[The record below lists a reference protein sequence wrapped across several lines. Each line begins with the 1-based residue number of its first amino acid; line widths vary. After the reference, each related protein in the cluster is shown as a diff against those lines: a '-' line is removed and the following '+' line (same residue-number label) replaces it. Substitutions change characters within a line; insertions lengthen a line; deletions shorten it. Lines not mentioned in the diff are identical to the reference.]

1 MEKSLLVIKLEQEHA
16 SELFKEGL
24 KTDMIFREIQR
35 DTKGKSGSR
44 PTWGYAYK
52 NENGKMKFKG
62 IALHKEYD
70 YDYPLAAY
78 GEKAWS
84 IFGKEVL
91 EKSVRVPNIERVYQ
105 SKGCEEII
113 SYRVLDNDT
122 EDMVSIKDTLF
133 NKFEREELKARK
145 NIYAIDDILECVK
158 EEVGNENNYKK
169 IEKDIIQVLLLDAV
183 TNNGDRHSLNWG
195 IVRNKKT
202 NEYSLAVFDHA
213 SAFVDMFENRS
224 YFVKNGWTNSYTTVG
239 EDVKRNN
246 IGSEGKKIVD
256 YISEKYP
263 VYFENFCDKFEKKLP
278 AILEQIKQENMKI
291 DFSRFNNKMQ
301 ERLYYLKK
309 VKNKGEYEYE

>member
-44 PTWGYAYK
+44 PTWGYVYK

-105 SKGCEEII
+105 SKG
-113 SYRVLDNDT
+113 
-122 EDMVSIKDTLF
+122 
-133 NKFEREELKARK
+133 
-145 NIYAIDDILECVK
+145 
-158 EEVGNENNYKK
+158 KK
-169 IEKDIIQVLLLDAV
+169 
-183 TNNGDRHSLNWG
+183 
-195 IVRNKKT
+195 
-202 NEYSLAVFDHA
+202 
-213 SAFVDMFENRS
+213 
-224 YFVKNGWTNSYTTVG
+224 
-239 EDVKRNN
+239 
-246 IGSEGKKIVD
+246 
-256 YISEKYP
+256 
-263 VYFENFCDKFEKKLP
+263 
-278 AILEQIKQENMKI
+278 
-291 DFSRFNNKMQ
+291 
-301 ERLYYLKK
+301 
-309 VKNKGEYEYE
+309 

>member
-1 MEKSLLVIKLEQEHA
+1 MKKSILVIKLDKEHV
-16 SELFKEGL
+16 SELFKDGL
-24 KTDMIFREIQR
+24 KTDIIFREIQR

-105 SKGCEEII
+105 SEGYEEII
-113 SYRVLDNDT
+113 SYRVLDNDK
-122 EDMVSIKDTLF
+122 EDMINIKDTLF
-133 NKFEREELKARK
+133 HKFEREELKAKK
-145 NIYAIDDILECVK
+145 NIFTIDDILECVK
-158 EEVGNENNYKK
+158 EEIGDENNYKI
-169 IEKDIIQVLLLDAV
+169 IEKNIIQVLLLDAV

-239 EDVKRNN
+239 EDVKKNN

-256 YISEKYP
+256 YIAEKYP
-263 VYFENFCDKFEKKLP
+263 VYFEEFCDKFEEKLP
-278 AILEQIKQENMKI
+278 IILEQIKKENMKI
-291 DFSRFNNKMQ
+291 DFSRLNNKMQ